1 MEINPQD
8 YYLFTDY
15 SDYAMR
21 IDSFPDYLNEN
32 NLEISKDEYN
42 DYLTNYILKS
52 EILTLFSKY
61 VQKIH
66 KELEWKTN
74 VIEESKKDM
83 YFHLL
88 HIANVGLKIDYKNL
102 NRELTTVELF
112 TILLTN
118 RFQFLQEG
126 INDVEISNELNR
138 VIKNYGY
145 IAFLDFKKYLLENS
159 NQKPTIKKQI
169 KLSNPD
175 KIAVLIELGIEETLK
190 KFPITEDKYRFIH
203 ELIGGNYDNIK
214 KVMIAGVSNENKR
227 NAKDFINSK
236 TI

>member
-102 NRELTTVELF
+102 NRELTTVERF

-126 INDVEISNELNR
+126 INDVEIS
-138 VIKNYGY
+138 
-145 IAFLDFKKYLLENS
+145 
-159 NQKPTIKKQI
+159 Q
-169 KLSNPD
+169 
-175 KIAVLIELGIEETLK
+175 
-190 KFPITEDKYRFIH
+190 
-203 ELIGGNYDNIK
+203 
-214 KVMIAGVSNENKR
+214 
-227 NAKDFINSK
+227 
-236 TI
+236 